1 MKERQEA
8 LLEVCSI
15 RHINTFAK
23 SLRIQLFYIKFS
35 NNQMKNNGYLQEE
48 KIKLEQVEMDRK
60 ANEDKL
66 KVVFICEY

>member
-1 MKERQEA
+1 
-8 LLEVCSI
+8 
-15 RHINTFAK
+15 
-23 SLRIQLFYIKFS
+23 
-35 NNQMKNNGYLQEE
+35 MKNNGYLQEE